1 MLGKGCPLFGRKFPR
16 DTAGKVLAAAFGI
29 LQQENTAQPQG
40 QLVPDDVARFG
51 KGLCPRRAGA
61 LPPPARPC
69 ASSSCSASDG

>member
-51 KGLCPRRAGA
+51 KGLCPPPRGGVASAG
-61 LPPPARPC
+61 PPVRQQQLQRL
-69 ASSSCSASDG
+69 